1 MKLAIFALAVG
12 ILSTSAVAVKPMY
25 YKYVTEAAGNRESV
39 RPTNAGPE
47 EYIQMYGTEP
57 AC

>member
-25 YKYVTEAAGNRESV
+25 YKYVTEAAVNQESA

-47 EYIQMYGTEP
+47 EYI
-57 AC
+57 